1 MKRSQNKYDLVVV
14 GGGHAG
20 IEASLIAQKMGINV
34 VLVSMDV
41 GAVGRMSCN
50 PAIGGL
56 AKGQM
61 VKELDVLGGHM
72 AMFADACTLQSKT
85 LNLSKGRSV
94 WSPRSQI
101 DKIKYEKTVQKHIK
115 KSGLPLI
122 EGEAISITQKG
133 GKLQS
138 VVLSSGEEIFCSSAV
153 LTCGTFLNG
162 LIHVGEKKIKAG
174 RMGEESSVGITE
186 ALRSL
191 GFLSGRLKTGTPPR
205 IKKSSVNWKKG
216 EAGFGDKKP
225 KALSYNTKKF
235 KPKDEPCFAF
245 RTNKK
250 THNLILKNIKR
261 STMYSGDIDSSGPR
275 YCPSI
280 EDKVYKFSHNPSHIL
295 QLEPEWTNS
304 DQIYV
309 NGFSTSLPEDIQ
321 LKCLRSVEGLEKV
334 EFLRPGYAI
343 EYDFFFPSQLKNTLE
358 TKKIEGL
365 FFAGQI
371 NGTSGYEEAS
381 SQGLI
386 AGINASLKIKGEGE
400 LRLKRSDAY
409 IGVLID
415 DLVIKDT
422 NEPYRMFTSRAEYRL
437 QLRASNADQRLLKYS
452 KKLNLIDKELIK
464 DLTKKVKKTKD
475 VEDILNKTNINPD
488 DINSFL
494 KKVGEKEIS
503 EPMKASNLLKRPKV
517 LLKNLPKIEKIK
529 MTSINK
535 NFIEEIL
542 FEAET
547 KIKYSGYINRQKAEI
562 EKTKVYE
569 DMLIPN
575 DFDYN
580 EIKSISNES
589 REKLL
594 QILPETI
601 GQAQR
606 INGIR
611 PTDISILLVYL
622 KRWFHVKRNINL
634 KKK

>member
-1 MKRSQNKYDLVVV
+1 MKHSQNKYDLVVV

-250 THNLILKNIKR
+250 THNLILKNINR
-261 STMYSGDIDSSGPR
+261 SPMYSGDIDSSGPR

-594 QILPETI
+594 QILPETV